1 MVIFHSYVS
10 LLEGNYFDRE
20 HFGKSWNTINF
31 VRYFFFLPQTYPNKT
46 LNPAHPTIPWSRK
59 TLLTWADIKLLFF
72 VFSVANEGLGT
83 LYEHIGIHTHIHI
96 YKYKYIYIYI
106 YGVYIYIKQN
116 IVIYI
121 WYTYTHTNI
130 YMYDMMYMYIYILNA
145 YCVYRHMLWINCVC
159 NTCV

>member
-96 YKYKYIYIYI
+96 YKYKYIYIY
-106 YGVYIYIKQN
+106 GVYIYIKQN

-121 WYTYTHTNI
+121 WYTYTHTPI
-130 YMYDMMYMYIYILNA
+130 YICMIWCICIYIYLM
-145 YCVYRHMLWINCVC
+145 HTVC
-159 NTCV
+159 IDICFG